1 MNQQGPNFEARNISQ
16 DGLKPDSRFFN
27 GPEKLFLNKNTGGKK
42 LPGAKIFLAS
52 LSLLGL
58 VAAGKYVIVASSA
71 KTFKLAQA
79 APKPVVLGQTALSNQ
94 TLTAQVA
101 STTPLASTP
110 VANPGTAAPAPVRK
124 SVQSKKS
131 VKIKETP
138 TGYLN
143 ARSQPAVSG
152 SVIGKAYPGQTYNYT
167 GEEDGWY
174 RIRLKSGEYAW
185 VDGEYVSGHN
195 SNADEE

>member
-1 MNQQGPNFEARNISQ
+1 MRNISQ

-27 GPEKLFLNKNTGGKK
+27 GPEKLFLNKNAGGKR
-42 LPGAKIFLAS
+42 LPGAKILVAS
-52 LSLLGL
+52 LSLLAL
-58 VAAGKYVIVASSA
+58 VAAGRYVLASAPGKS
-71 KTFKLAQA
+71 FKLAQA
-79 APKPVVLGQTALSNQ
+79 APKPAVLGQMALSGQ
-94 TLTAQVA
+94 TFAPQAA
-101 STTPLASTP
+101 STTPPAAPPAANAS
-110 VANPGTAAPAPVRK
+110 TAAPAPARK
-124 SVQSKKS
+124 SAQSKTS

-167 GEEDGWY
+167 REEDGWY

-185 VDGEYVSGHN
+185 VDGEYVSGRN
-195 SNADEE
+195 SNADDE

>member
-1 MNQQGPNFEARNISQ
+1 MPS
-16 DGLKPDSRFFN
+16 
-27 GPEKLFLNKNTGGKK
+27 
-42 LPGAKIFLAS
+42 AKIFLAS
-52 LSLLGL
+52 LSLLAL
-58 VAAGKYVIVASSA
+58 VAAGKYVLVSASG
-71 KTFKLAQA
+71 KTSKLAQA
-79 APKPVVLGQTALSNQ
+79 APKPAVLGQMALPDQ
-94 TLTAQVA
+94 TLSEPVA
-101 STTPLASTP
+101 SATPPASAPT
-110 VANPGTAAPAPVRK
+110 ANANISAPAPVRK
-124 SVQSKKS
+124 SLQSKKS

-195 SNADEE
+195 GNSDEE